1 VDPAPTEAVSKSVA
15 ALAADDARA
24 TRRLRTIEE
33 LPGPRGW
40 PILGNLPQIRKSRL
54 HQALEAWRQRYGDY
68 FQIQLGRRRF
78 LVVADPQAIT
88 AMLRD
93 RPEGFRRNSLMETIG
108 AEMGINGVFGANGE
122 AWIRQ
127 RRLVMAAFTPAKIKS
142 YFPSLA
148 QVSARLLRR
157 WRQAAARNTPIDL
170 RSDLMRYTVDV
181 TAGLAFGADI
191 NTLESESER
200 IQQHLDQVFPMLQRR
215 LLAPFPYWRYFRL
228 PVDRRLDRHL
238 AVVHA
243 AVAEFIR
250 AARVRLSDPER
261 RANPRNLIE
270 AMLVERDRPDSD
282 VSDQEVAGNML
293 TMLLAGEDTTA
304 NSLAWT
310 IYLLRQNPAAEQRLR
325 AELKEVLGSCEL
337 PDDSERLARLKYA
350 EACASEAMR
359 LKPVAPFQPAEANRD
374 TQVGDVRV
382 PKGSVVF
389 GLARPNAV
397 DERYFPEA
405 HAFRPE
411 RWLSGDGRGAGER
424 ISIPFGAGPRIC
436 PGRYLALQEMKLV
449 LAMLFGN
456 FQIASLT
463 GDDGEAIE
471 EELAFTMSPSRLIL
485 TLSTGA

>member
-1 VDPAPTEAVSKSVA
+1 MSAA
-15 ALAADDARA
+15 ALAAGDARA
-24 TRRLRTIEE
+24 MPLRSIED

-40 PILGNLPQIRKSRL
+40 PILGNLPQIRQSRL
-54 HQALEAWRQRYGDY
+54 HQALEAWRRRYGDY
-68 FQIQLGRRRF
+68 FRIQLGRQRF
-78 LVVADPQAIT
+78 LVVSDPQAIT

-93 RPEGFRRNSLMETIG
+93 RPEGFRRNSRLEAIG
-108 AEMGINGVFGANGE
+108 AEMGINGVFAANGE

-127 RRLVMAAFTPAKIKS
+127 RRMVMAAFTPAKIKS
-142 YFPSLA
+142 YFPSLV
-148 QVSARLLRR
+148 QVTGRLQRR
-157 WRQAAARNTPIDL
+157 WQQAAARKTSIDL

-215 LLAPFPYWRYFRL
+215 LLAPFLYWRYFRL
-228 PVDRRLDRHL
+228 PADRRLDRHL
-238 AVVHA
+238 VAVHA
-243 AVAEFIR
+243 AVAEFIG
-250 AARVRLSDPER
+250 AARARLADPER

-270 AMLVERDRPDSD
+270 AMLAERDRPESD
-282 VSDQEVAGNML
+282 LSDQEVAGNVL

-310 IYLLRQNPAAEQRLR
+310 IYLLRQNPAAEARLR
-325 AELKEVLGSCEL
+325 TELAEVLGSREL
-337 PDDSERLARLKYA
+337 PDDSELLARLKYT

-382 PKGSVVF
+382 PRGTVVL
-389 GLARPNAV
+389 GLARPNAI
-397 DERYFPEA
+397 DERYFPQA
-405 HAFRPE
+405 GAYRPE
-411 RWLSGDGRGAGER
+411 RWLAGDGRASAGER

-449 LAMLFGN
+449 LAMLFRN
-456 FQIASLT
+456 FRIASLT
-463 GDDGEAIE
+463 GDDGGSVE
-471 EELAFTMSPSRLIL
+471 EELAFTMSPSRLVL
-485 TLSTGA
+485 TLTAAT